1 MNSFHV
7 KDEHDVHAQM
17 RGFLLIVA
25 VSSAEFLIYQL

>member
-7 KDEHDVHAQM
+7 KDEHDVQAQM

-25 VSSAEFLIYQL
+25 ITSAEFLMY